1 MLKQSNNRKQQE
13 SKKLAAD
20 VEAFLASGGRITV
33 MTTAPTE
40 PKKLDKR
47 MTVKKGWKNAND
59 VFDGEAK
66 YDKMRS

>member
-33 MTTAPTE
+33 VTTAQPE
-40 PKKLDKR
+40 PKKQDKR
-47 MTVKKGWKNAND
+47 MTVKPGWKNAND
-59 VFDGEAK
+59 VFNGQ
-66 YDKMRS
+66 DKGSSK